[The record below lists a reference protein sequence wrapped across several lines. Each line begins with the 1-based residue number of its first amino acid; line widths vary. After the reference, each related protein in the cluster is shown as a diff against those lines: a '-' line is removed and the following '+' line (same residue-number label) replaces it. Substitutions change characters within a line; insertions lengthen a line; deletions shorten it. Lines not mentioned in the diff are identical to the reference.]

1 MSDPEFLAAT
11 MAEMIE
17 EKYTPKYCNRK

>member
-17 EKYTPKYCNRK
+17 EKHAPKYCNRK